1 MGKHRQIFLQ
11 KKTQAESGAKEKRRR
26 FLIFCVVL
34 VRCNS
39 TYHGRNHGN
48 HYCKDDN

>member
-1 MGKHRQIFLQ
+1 MRN
-11 KKTQAESGAKEKRRR
+11 SNGAKEKRRR

-34 VRCNS
+34 VCRNS